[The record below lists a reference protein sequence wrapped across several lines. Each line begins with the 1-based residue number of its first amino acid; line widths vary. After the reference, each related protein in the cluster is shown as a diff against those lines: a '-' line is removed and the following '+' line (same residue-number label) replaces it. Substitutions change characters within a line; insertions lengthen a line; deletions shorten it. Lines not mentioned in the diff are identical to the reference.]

1 MPRRATDAYRKQQR
15 HDEQQPRGGEALD
28 AQGVVAR
35 LGGERRPAFE
45 ALEGGRDRGRN
56 RGLPSRSEEDGGP
69 DRGRDGGGKSRGS
82 LDARRIAGLAR
93 RLERQAAAQVQ
104 RNVETASQ
112 APKATNSKDD
122 GEDDALDGDPKAL
135 AIKLIVEAMTG
146 KRIKIVSLEGV
157 GKATANAEAAASE
170 I

>member
-15 HDEQQPRGGEALD
+15 HDEQQPRGGEA
-28 AQGVVAR
+28 
-35 LGGERRPAFE
+35 
-45 ALEGGRDRGRN
+45 
-56 RGLPSRSEEDGGP
+56 
-69 DRGRDGGGKSRGS
+69 